1 MRRNKFSF
9 RLSEK
14 EVKKL
19 KYLTKLFYLLGCIS
33 KQSMSDAIRY
43 MVNFEMKNIK
53 EEEMKKLQDYYD
65 NFLNNF

>member
-19 KYLTKLFYLLGCIS
+19 KCLTKLLYLLGCIS
-33 KQSMSDAIRY
+33 NQSMSDAIRY
-43 MVNFEMKNIK
+43 MVNFEIKNIK

-65 NFLNNF
+65 NFLSKF

>member
-19 KYLTKLFYLLGCIS
+19 KYLTKLLYLLGCIS
-33 KQSMSDAIRY
+33 RQSMSDAIRY
-43 MVNFEMKNIK
+43 MVNFEIK
-53 EEEMKKLQDYYD
+53 DIKKRRDEKTSRL
-65 NFLNNF
+65 LR